1 MALTD
6 HLRSWP
12 MLAALGAGLVLT
24 AVAAGAG
31 GYAGAALVGC
41 GIAALAQGVLA
52 LRAGRLVAPAS
63 TLGGCLGVLAG
74 SAAVVVT
81 GSAGALDIAIMPL
94 LAADLFVLVVAFG
107 AAADLRKRRGAAATA
122 TATAVAD
129 GFVARTRREAREPQ
143 RRFPIMGMLA
153 GAALTAA
160 LATPALAATEAGGQA
175 VPHGQL
181 HGDLDT
187 HSDH

>member
-1 MALTD
+1 
-6 HLRSWP
+6 

-24 AVAAGAG
+24 AVAAGAA

-41 GIAALAQGVLA
+41 GIAALVQGVLA
-52 LRAGRLVAPAS
+52 LRAGRLVAPTW
-63 TLGGCLGVLAG
+63 TLSGCLGVLAG

-81 GSAGALDIAIMPL
+81 GSAAALDIRVMPL

-107 AAADLRKRRGAAATA
+107 AAIELRKRRAAADDA
-122 TATAVAD
+122 T
-129 GFVARTRREAREPQ
+129 GTRPSGRL
-143 RRFPIMGMLA
+143 PIIGMLA

-181 HGDLDT
+181 HGDLGG
-187 HSDH
+187 HSAH

>member
-1 MALTD
+1 
-6 HLRSWP
+6 

-41 GIAALAQGVLA
+41 GVAALGQGVLA
-52 LRAGRLVAPAS
+52 LRAGRIVAPAT

-74 SAAVVVT
+74 SAALVVT
-81 GSAGALDIAIMPL
+81 GSAATSGIAVMPL

-107 AAADLRKRRGAAATA
+107 AAAGVRARRRGTD
-122 TATAVAD
+122 VA
-129 GFVARTRREAREPQ
+129 RREARAPQ
-143 RRFPIMGMLA
+143 RRLPVVGMLA

-160 LATPALAATEAGGQA
+160 LATPALAATEAGDSA

-181 HGDLDT
+181 HGDLGGHT
-187 HSDH
+187 GH

>member
-1 MALTD
+1 
-6 HLRSWP
+6 

-31 GYAGAALVGC
+31 GYAGAVLVGC
-41 GIAALAQGVLA
+41 GVAALGQGVFG
-52 LRAGRLVAPAS
+52 LRSGRVVAPAT

-74 SAAVVVT
+74 SAVVVVT
-81 GSAGALDIAIMPL
+81 GSAAVLGVAVMPL

-107 AAADLRKRRGAAATA
+107 AAADLRARRVPAG
-122 TATAVAD
+122 
-129 GFVARTRREAREPQ
+129 TRSGGRERQ
-143 RRFPIMGMLA
+143 RRLPIVGMLV

-160 LATPALAATEAGGQA
+160 LATPALAATEAGDSA

-181 HGDLDT
+181 HGDLGG
-187 HSDH
+187 HSGH

>member
-1 MALTD
+1 
-6 HLRSWP
+6 

-107 AAADLRKRRGAAATA
+107 AAADLRKRRGAAA
-122 TATAVAD
+122 AD
-129 GFVARTRREAREPQ
+129 VTVARTRREAREPQ
-143 RRFPIMGMLA
+143 RRLPIMGMLA